1 MQIVQV
7 LKGNA
12 TSFNSGRTLDQS
24 IGLPLRISRWSFLF
38 NNLFDRHLAL
48 LYRKKGRFCFKCS
61 WCKQMNEHVHEHKN
75 VREYERDH
83 RELEPKQQEHELHEL
98 HEYELHE
105 DKHKQRPQ
113 KK

>member
-24 IGLPLRISRWSFLF
+24 IGRPLRISRSSFLF
-38 NNLFDRHLAL
+38 KNLFDLHLAL
-48 LYRKKGRFCFKCS
+48 QYRKKVRFVFKCS
-61 WCKQMNEHVHEHKN
+61 WCKQMNEHIHEHKN
-75 VREYERDH
+75 EREYERDH
-83 RELEPKQQEHELHEL
+83 HELEPKQQEHEL

-105 DKHKQRPQ
+105 DKHKHRPQ

>member
-12 TSFNSGRTLDQS
+12 TSFNSGPTLDQS
-24 IGLPLRISRWSFLF
+24 IGLPLRITRSSFLVK
-38 NNLFDRHLAL
+38 NLFDRHLAL
-48 LYRKKGRFCFKCS
+48 LYRKKGRFCFKCG

-75 VREYERDH
+75 EREYERDH
-83 RELEPKQQEHELHEL
+83 RELEPKQQEHELHE
-98 HEYELHE
+98 YELHE
-105 DKHKQRPQ
+105 GEHKQRPQ